1 MLSGDS
7 ADAAKTQIIQ
17 GIIQQIIEE
26 SRDQLRLVEQQ
37 LKALRTA
44 YPEVM
49 ASIRTRQVAQ
59 EMLLAKEAHIHEL
72 RSSGW
77 PSHVPTNNLINF
89 HCQQFNDQ
97 FTTIPKKRFTKKS
110 VTISKMIAVQKAIH
124 NFDNYK

>member
-1 MLSGDS
+1 MVLSGDS
-7 ADAAKTQIIQ
+7 ADAAKADIIQ

-72 RSSGW
+72 RSSGLSLPIQQSN
-77 PSHVPTNNLINF
+77 PSTVLNSLINNLHI
-89 HCQQFNDQ
+89 
-97 FTTIPKKRFTKKS
+97 
-110 VTISKMIAVQKAIH
+110 
-124 NFDNYK
+124 